1 MLNVDHISSR
11 QNPLV
16 KRFRDA
22 AREPGRDGL
31 VLLDGAHLVEEA
43 LSAGVPIDVAAFAEP
58 PGTDARHVIRARA
71 AAAGTRFVTVSPQV
85 LAAMS
90 PVREPSGVV
99 ALAQLTSTPLDQVS
113 TRAPQLLVILVAL
126 QDPGNVGALIRTAEA
141 CSATGVVATAG
152 TASPFGW
159 KALRGAM
166 GSAFRLPIATHVD
179 STLLVRELRARGI
192 ALLAAVPRGGTPLP
206 ECRLTAPTAL
216 LLGGEG
222 GGVPA
227 ELVESADL
235 RVSIPMCAP
244 VESLNVAIAGSLIL
258 YEAARQRGV

>member
-1 MLNVDHISSR
+1 MMNVDHISSR

-43 LSAGVPIDVAAFAEP
+43 LSARVPIDVAAFEEP
-58 PGTDARHVIRARA
+58 PGTDALQAVRARA
-71 AAAGTRFVTVSPQV
+71 AAEGTRSVTVSPQV

-90 PVREPSGVV
+90 PVRHPSGVV

-113 TRAPQLLVILVAL
+113 TRAPQLLVILVGV

-141 CSATGVVATAG
+141 CGATGVVATAG

-179 STLLVRELRARGI
+179 PTLLAGELRARGI
-192 ALLAAVPRGGTPLP
+192 ALVTAVPRGGTPLP
-206 ECRLTAPTAL
+206 ECRLTAPTAVI
-216 LLGGEG
+216 LGGEG
-222 GGVPA
+222 WGVPA